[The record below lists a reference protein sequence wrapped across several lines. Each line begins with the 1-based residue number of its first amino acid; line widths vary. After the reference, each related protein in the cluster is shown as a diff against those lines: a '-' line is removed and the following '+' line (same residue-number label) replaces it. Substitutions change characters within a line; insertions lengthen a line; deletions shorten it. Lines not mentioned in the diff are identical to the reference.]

1 MGRKPKQLDEGK
13 LIKRYEETGDIAV
26 VAKEMGC
33 STPTVVSR
41 LKKHGIV
48 IKRKK
53 YYKHVD
59 IDLLI
64 ETYEINHN
72 ITETAAMLGVSAT
85 LVRNRLRENGIPIKK
100 DTGGRKIYFDDDK
113 LIQTYYETGSCAKT
127 AKILKCG
134 KNTVNRKL
142 QSLGVDMQSRQFT
155 PLKDAGADE
164 VFRIYQLLK
173 SEQKTAEYFECR
185 VNSLRE
191 YLIRHQETESQNNQI
206 SIGQYVSD
214 ALEDRDSFEENENL
228 QRTINRYTNGTFTL
242 VSWRRLKLTHVIL
255 KCRKCGHI
263 ELFTS
268 DEIIYGDAAF
278 CKICRKEENL
288 KQDKREEITQKLV
301 KVIERRAEYRKPKI
315 CKECGGVFHSN
326 VSTKLYCSEKCAN
339 KNRDRR
345 RGRESDY
352 RARCRH
358 YGVYFN
364 KEVTLDK
371 VYERDKA
378 ICKLCGQFVPRF
390 ARGWT
395 DDFGPMSPTI
405 DHIIPL
411 SKGGTHDW
419 DNVQLAHAVCNSYKS
434 DHTSEEK
441 INELV
446 NIAVEDINL

>member
-142 QSLGVDMQSRQFT
+142 QSLGD
-155 PLKDAGADE
+155 
-164 VFRIYQLLK
+164 QL
-173 SEQKTAEYFECR
+173 
-185 VNSLRE
+185 
-191 YLIRHQETESQNNQI
+191 
-206 SIGQYVSD
+206 
-214 ALEDRDSFEENENL
+214 
-228 QRTINRYTNGTFTL
+228 
-242 VSWRRLKLTHVIL
+242 
-255 KCRKCGHI
+255 
-263 ELFTS
+263 
-268 DEIIYGDAAF
+268 
-278 CKICRKEENL
+278 
-288 KQDKREEITQKLV
+288 
-301 KVIERRAEYRKPKI
+301 
-315 CKECGGVFHSN
+315 
-326 VSTKLYCSEKCAN
+326 
-339 KNRDRR
+339 
-345 RGRESDY
+345 
-352 RARCRH
+352 
-358 YGVYFN
+358 
-364 KEVTLDK
+364 
-371 VYERDKA
+371 
-378 ICKLCGQFVPRF
+378 
-390 ARGWT
+390 
-395 DDFGPMSPTI
+395 
-405 DHIIPL
+405 
-411 SKGGTHDW
+411 
-419 DNVQLAHAVCNSYKS
+419 
-434 DHTSEEK
+434 
-441 INELV
+441 
-446 NIAVEDINL
+446 